1 MHLRT
6 FKLREYYIM
15 ERLKEVLA
23 VVNNKGGVGKTTTVQ
38 SLAAALV
45 RMNRKL
51 RVLVIDLDPQM
62 HLSILHGWNQADDYF
77 TTPTI
82 YTAMRNGSSLPV
94 YRTTRDGVYLVPGDD
109 TLQDVDSDLFR
120 QMNPKRVLQKCFG
133 LPIDDHTD
141 RECPKGEKVQPSVG
155 SWKECEKEGL
165 TTIIESF
172 DYVLID
178 CAPAL
183 SQSTYNAMTVASG
196 LLIPVQMEGLSV
208 NGLGNIIVAMREVQ
222 SELNPNLELR
232 GLLPTMVDA
241 RPKIVRD
248 FIDYLQR
255 SYGDFVCKTMIHRS
269 VKMNEAQTLKKD
281 IYGYRFG
288 QWSKVANDYEKLA
301 EELFNC

>member
-1 MHLRT
+1 
-6 FKLREYYIM
+6 M

-45 RMNRKL
+45 RMDKKL

-94 YRTTRDGVYLVPGDD
+94 YRTTRDGVYMVPGDD
-109 TLQDVDSDLFR
+109 TLQDVDSDLIR

-196 LLIPVQMEGLSV
+196 LLIPVQMEGL
-208 NGLGNIIVAMREVQ
+208 R
-222 SELNPNLELR
+222 R

-288 QWSKVANDYEKLA
+288 QWSKVANDYEKLT

>member
-1 MHLRT
+1 
-6 FKLREYYIM
+6 M

-45 RMNRKL
+45 RMDKKL

-94 YRTTRDGVYLVPGDD
+94 YRTTRDGVYMVPGDD
-109 TLQDVDSDLFR
+109 TLQDVDSDLIR

-196 LLIPVQMEGLSV
+196 LLIPGGHEGSSV
-208 NGLGNIIVAMREVQ
+208 RTKPEPGTARSVAYDGRCP
-222 SELNPNLELR
+222 SENCSRLHR
-232 GLLPTMVDA
+232 LPTAFVWRFCLQDDDTPLGEDERGADA
-241 RPKIVRD
+241 EKG
-248 FIDYLQR
+248 YLRLQVWSVEQGGQR
-255 SYGDFVCKTMIHRS
+255 LR
-269 VKMNEAQTLKKD
+269 EAD
-281 IYGYRFG
+281 
-288 QWSKVANDYEKLA
+288 
-301 EELFNC
+301 

>member
-1 MHLRT
+1 MKT
-6 FKLREYYIM
+6 
-15 ERLKEVLA
+15 RLKEVLA

-45 RMNRKL
+45 RTNRKL

-62 HLSILHGWNQADDYF
+62 HLSILHGWNQTDDYF
-77 TTPTI
+77 TTPTA

-94 YRTTRDGVYLVPGDD
+94 YRTTREGVFIVPGDQ

-120 QMNPKRVLQKCFG
+120 QMNPKKVLQKCFG

-141 RECPKGEKVQPSVG
+141 RVCPKGESVQPSIG

-241 RPKIVRD
+241 RPRIVKD
-248 FIDYLQR
+248 FIGYLNK
-255 SYGDFVCKTMIHRS
+255 SYKGHVCKTMIRRN
-269 VKMNEAQTLKKD
+269 VKMNEAQTMAKD
-281 IYGYRFG
+281 IYQYKPYSAAGI
-288 QWSKVANDYEKLA
+288 DYEMLCK
-301 EELFNC
+301 ELFN